1 MAFLLDM
8 ANRISIRYL
17 AVILGLSSIA
27 GSTQQGTEVRAEFG
41 GTYDRLGPEQQK
53 LVDDWFERYN
63 QRTHKNLQPETG
75 YNAVPVSV
83 RTTFEAITNA
93 LLSTSLT
100 NKSGDRLGTSLD
112 VVQSVETVRGR
123 APGAEG
129 DLQFRIYVALRP
141 GAVQTLESCREF
153 SRKGDNSVY
162 HNGYP
167 VNFRQQG
174 GTPSIQ
180 VSVSRDGKRADI
192 DVDYRRSGFPA
203 ALFNGH
209 LTAENSDVRAG
220 NNFNGHLK
228 RWNGLANWWRNLFG
242 LSVER
247 ESGFVPEPEPEL
259 AIQPRLTAAAPL
271 EDAVHDYLST
281 WLVERKLNLAVAYVS
296 KRDYPCVESSPGGAK
311 GAEKVVPKELWH
323 DMEETNFLLGKVT
336 RLSDAVAR
344 VDLEDTALLPIGHK
358 YRAEFTLVKV
368 PDDVA
373 AEFNCAES
381 GPASQPRKKYGTY
394 YGSAF
399 RIKAPN
405 EPRAGSV
412 LLLWRKEQG
421 FWKIISQQVDA
432 GLAEEDSAPSNAQGS
447 SGPQTAIVAT
457 NASPTMIRT
466 VHRFLDVLF
475 IKKDADAALHFFAP
489 ISYACLNGA
498 ASPER
503 QPDSHPTD
511 AGAVMREYLGQIAS
525 RSPSAHKLEQII
537 ERFDPDNPTL
547 VSIHHDDAHASMLV
561 SVPEDEASDFMCLPH
576 GSATSK
582 GPANSSHGPYFGT
595 FFKIIEPGEEPAGL
609 GFLWAK
615 ESADW
620 KIVAFQMDEP

>member
-1 MAFLLDM
+1 MAK
-8 ANRISIRYL
+8 RISIGYL
-17 AVILGLSSIA
+17 TVVLGLSSIA
-27 GSTQQGTEVRAEFG
+27 GSTQPGTESRAEFG
-41 GTYDRLGPEQQK
+41 GTYDKLRPEQQK

-63 QRTHKNLQPETG
+63 QRTHKNLQPAAG

-83 RTTFEAITNA
+83 RTTFEAVTNA
-93 LLSTSLT
+93 LLTTPLT
-100 NKSGDRLGTSLD
+100 NKTGDRLGTGLD
-112 VVQSVETVRGR
+112 LVQSVETVRGR
-123 APGAEG
+123 VPGAGG
-129 DLQFRIYVALRP
+129 DLQFRIYVKLRP

-162 HNGYP
+162 HIGYP

-180 VSVSRDGKRADI
+180 VSASRDGKRADV

-220 NNFNGHLK
+220 NNFNSHVR

-242 LSVER
+242 LSVEH
-247 ESGFVPEPEPEL
+247 ESGFVPEPEPDI
-259 AIQPRLTAAAPL
+259 AIQPRVTAAAPL
-271 EDAVHDYLST
+271 EDAVHDFLST

-296 KRDYPCVESSPGGAK
+296 KRDYPCVESSPQGEK
-311 GAEKVVPKELWH
+311 KTEKVAPNKLWN
-323 DMEETNFLLGKVT
+323 DMEETNFLLGKLT
-336 RLSDAVAR
+336 RVPDAVAR
-344 VDLEDTALLPIGHK
+344 VDLENTALVPIGHK
-358 YRAEFTLVKV
+358 YTAEFNLVKV

-373 AEFNCAES
+373 AEFNCSES
-381 GPASQPRKKYGTY
+381 GPISEPRKKYGTY

-412 LLLWRKEQG
+412 LLVWRKEQG
-421 FWKIISQQVDA
+421 FWKIVSQQVDA
-432 GLAEEDSAPSNAQGS
+432 GLAEEESAPSNAQNS
-447 SGPQTAIVAT
+447 SGSQTASAVT
-457 NASPTMIRT
+457 NASPTMIRS

-475 IKKDADAALHFFAP
+475 IKKDPDAALHFLAP
-489 ISYACLNGA
+489 ISYTCLDVTG
-498 ASPER
+498 SPEG
-503 QPDSHPTD
+503 QSDSHPRD
-511 AGAVMREYLGQIAS
+511 AAAVMREYLRQIAS

-537 ERFDPDNPTL
+537 ERFDPNNPTL
-547 VSIHHDDAHASMLV
+547 VSIQHEDAHAFLLT
-561 SVPEDEASDFMCLPH
+561 SVPEDEASDFMCQPRD
-576 GSATSK
+576 SATSK
-582 GPANSSHGPYFGT
+582 GPANSSHGTYFGT

-609 GFLWAK
+609 GCLWAK
-615 ESADW
+615 EGGEW